1 MGNIFSSLHKKFDS
15 IPCRNFKE
23 AKDIIKAIKE
33 IEDEVSVKIH
43 RLIKMH
49 LIELNFESPFLIV

>member
-33 IEDEVSVKIH
+33 IEDEYQ
-43 RLIKMH
+43 L
-49 LIELNFESPFLIV
+49 ELDSMYKNI